1 MRQTVRARYHD
12 GILEPLEPLAL
23 ADETEVQVT
32 IESAA
37 TVGAD
42 EILKRAGQVY
52 QGLTPE
58 QVAQIEA
65 LALDRRRFFR
75 EPAA

>member
-1 MRQTVRARYHD
+1 MRQTVKARYHD
-12 GILEPLEPLAL
+12 GILEPLEPLVL
-23 ADETEVQVT
+23 ADETEVEVT
-32 IESAA
+32 VESAPI
-37 TVGAD
+37 TGAD
-42 EILKRAGQVY
+42 DILDRVGRVY

-58 QVAQIEA
+58 QIAQIET